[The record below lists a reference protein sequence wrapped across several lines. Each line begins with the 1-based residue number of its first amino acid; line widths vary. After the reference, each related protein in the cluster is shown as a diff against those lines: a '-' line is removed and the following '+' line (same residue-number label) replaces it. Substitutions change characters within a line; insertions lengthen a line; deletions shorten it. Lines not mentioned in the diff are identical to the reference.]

1 MVIFDLFVAPA
12 IRLLLG
18 AQPAAK
24 TQVPAR
30 LARNVASATGRE
42 DYVQVRL
49 EIREGD
55 QWAVPVFGKSNLIYT
70 LIRSDGVIRIPQDS
84 NGVAQGSWV
93 TVKLATDSSS
103 PSSSYSYSYSNCQ

>member
-1 MVIFDLFVAPA
+1 MVIFDLFVTPA

-18 AQPAAK
+18 AQPVAK

-30 LARNVASATGRE
+30 LGRNIASATGRE

-49 EIREGD
+49 ETRDGE

-70 LIRSDGVIRIPQDS
+70 LIRSDGVVHIPQDS
-84 NGVAQGSWV
+84 NGVAQGTWV
-93 TVKLATDSSS
+93 TVELH
-103 PSSSYSYSYSNCQ
+103 